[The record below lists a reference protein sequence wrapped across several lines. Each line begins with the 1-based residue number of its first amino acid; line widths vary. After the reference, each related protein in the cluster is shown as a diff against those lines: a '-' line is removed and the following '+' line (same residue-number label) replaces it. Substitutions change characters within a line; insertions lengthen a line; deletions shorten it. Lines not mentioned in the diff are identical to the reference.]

1 VEWPASYDTI
11 IPRIRI
17 VVKVI
22 APSHVSIVR
31 KRMNTPK
38 GDNGSDGSMMKPRY
52 IDVIHSR
59 IVAAIRAAG
68 EMYTLIFG
76 IV

>member
-1 VEWPASYDTI
+1 M

-22 APSHVSIVR
+22 APSNVSIVR

-38 GDNGSDGSMMKPRY
+38 GDSGSDGSRMKPRY

-59 IVAAIRAAG
+59 IMAAIRTAG
-68 EMYTLIFG
+68 EMYTLIFS